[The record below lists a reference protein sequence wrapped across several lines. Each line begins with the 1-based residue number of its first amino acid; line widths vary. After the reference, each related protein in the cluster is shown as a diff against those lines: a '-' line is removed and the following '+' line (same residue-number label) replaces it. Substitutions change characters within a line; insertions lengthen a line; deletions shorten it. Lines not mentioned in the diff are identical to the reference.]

1 VTPAARADQPLI
13 QLPLFEG
20 PLELLLALVERRRLP
35 IAELS
40 LAAVADQYLS
50 QVRTLEGI
58 DPDAL
63 ADFLVM
69 AARLLVIKS
78 RAILPQVEAPDGG
91 EQESAEELVR
101 RLATYR
107 AFKLLAAD
115 LGDRLASAAAAYG
128 QGAALIDA
136 GTPLPPRLEPI
147 AAELLPSLLAQR
159 SGRAV
164 RASSPPEPIAR
175 ISVAERIVS
184 LRRRLVV
191 EAEVD
196 WASVMGSTADEMVAT
211 LLAVLELV
219 RRGELAVE
227 QPALFGPIRL
237 RRLVQPTEADGGPA
251 RVGEAEL
258 A

>member
-1 VTPAARADQPLI
+1 VTPGARADQPVI

-40 LAAVADQYLS
+40 LAAVAEQYLS

-78 RAILPQVEAPDGG
+78 RAILPQVESPDGDD
-91 EQESAEELVR
+91 EESAEHLVR
-101 RLATYR
+101 RLAAYR

-128 QGAALIDA
+128 RGAAVID
-136 GTPLPPRLEPI
+136 GETSVPPPLEPI
-147 AAELLPSLLAQR
+147 AADLLPGLLAQLR
-159 SGRAV
+159 GRTVTAS
-164 RASSPPEPIAR
+164 SSPPAPVAR
-175 ISVAERIVS
+175 VSVAERVAG
-184 LRRRLVV
+184 LRRRLVAD
-191 EAEVD
+191 EEVD
-196 WASVMGSTADEMVAT
+196 WASVMGSTADEIVAT

-237 RRLVQPTEADGGPA
+237 RRLDQPA
-251 RVGEAEL
+251 V
-258 A
+258 